1 MSHSNMKGT
10 YNSFPKGHQ
19 LVITTMDESA
29 GRFTGTFLTAAGKEN
44 ISGGFHFNNAA
55 KKTDLS
61 FSTSDAN
68 WAFEAKY
75 NNDGPDFEEW
85 NGLKKEKSN
94 PEATALWPFYKDL
107 SGGTAGLIVD
117 GNLM

>member
-1 MSHSNMKGT
+1 MSHSNMKGI

-19 LVITTMDESA
+19 LEIATMDESA
-29 GRFTGTFLTAAGKEN
+29 GRFTGTFSTAAGKEN

-94 PEATALWPFYKDL
+94 PDATALWPFYKDM
-107 SGGTAGLIVD
+107 SGGTAGLVI
-117 GNLM
+117 GGSKM